1 MKKLFY
7 LLLLIPVLLFAQ
19 NDQLFEKAT
28 ALYNEGK
35 FEEAIN
41 AYETILASK
50 QHSAA
55 LYYNLGN
62 AHYKLNHIAPSI
74 YYYEK
79 ALLLNPGDKDVL
91 NNISFARNMA
101 IDVIEPLPPTGFSKF
116 IERSIGRLSYKNW
129 AILSIIGVFLFT
141 GLFLTYYFLYQQKF
155 KRIAFVS
162 SLLFL
167 GLSIFSVNMAF
178 HEYNTIQNNRP
189 AIVFSEETNVN
200 AEPNNRSDIVF
211 TLHEGTKVQV
221 LESYNEWKKIKLADG
236 KIGWLPSSEIK
247 EIKDF

>member
-1 MKKLFY
+1 MKKLLYIF
-7 LLLLIPVLLFAQ
+7 LMVPVLIFGQ
-19 NDQLFEKAT
+19 NEELFEKGT
-28 ALYNEGK
+28 TLYNEGK
-35 FEEAIN
+35 FQEAID

-50 QHSAA
+50 EHSAA

-101 IDVIEPLPPTGFSKF
+101 IDVIEPLPPTGLSKL
-116 IERSIGRLSYKNW
+116 IERSIGRLSYHSW

-141 GLFLTYYFLYQQKF
+141 GLFLTYYFLYEQRF
-155 KRIAFVS
+155 KRIAFIS
-162 SLLFL
+162 SFLFL
-167 GLSIFSVNMAF
+167 GLSIFTVSMAF
-178 HEYNTIQNNRP
+178 HEYNTIKNNRP
-189 AIVFSEETNVN
+189 AIVFSEEVNVN
-200 AEPNNRSDIVF
+200 AEPNNRSETVF

-221 LESYNEWKKIKLADG
+221 DKSYNDWKKIRLADG
-236 KIGWLPSSEIK
+236 KIGWLPGSEIK